1 LLVAV
6 QSLQLAVRV
15 KLLEVNAGGL
25 HVLRRD
31 SFVDTVLV
39 VDHLLGEEVPTDFSV
54 LEPSYRLEWSNV
66 GLFQGGKDSLDLFS
80 VTAHSELLEFHG
92 ELFAVVAGGLA
103 FQVAELVAEG
113 VLDSDG
119 VWTE

>member
-1 LLVAV
+1 MLVAV
-6 QSLQLAVRV
+6 QSPQLAVRV

-54 LEPSYRLEWSNV
+54 LEPSYRLE
-66 GLFQGGKDSLDLFS
+66 
-80 VTAHSELLEFHG
+80 
-92 ELFAVVAGGLA
+92 
-103 FQVAELVAEG
+103 
-113 VLDSDG
+113 
-119 VWTE
+119 